1 MSKQD
6 YIPAIE
12 ALLFAGGEPVEL
24 GKIAGALEITVAEA
38 KDAIDQLKKR
48 MEEQNSGLA
57 IVALDDCY
65 QMTTKPA
72 YIGPIRKLSQMR
84 RNTPLSQAAFEVLS
98 VIAYNQPVTKAYVE
112 QVRGVDCSG
121 VIGSLSAKGL
131 IEECGRL
138 DLPGRPLLYGTTKHF
153 LRCFSLTSLED
164 LPPIPQPEQE
174 QSGFVGDRDAQKDVL
189 ETKMEDFVAEE

>member
-1 MSKQD
+1 MNKKD
-6 YIPAIE
+6 LIPAVE

-24 GKIAGALEITVAEA
+24 SRIAAALEVPVPQAQ
-38 KDAIDQLKKR
+38 KAIDGLQARLL
-48 MEEQNSGLA
+48 EQNSGLEV
-57 IVALDDCY
+57 IRLDDSY
-65 QMTTKPA
+65 QMTTKPC
-72 YIGPIRKLSQMR
+72 YIDPIRKLSQMR
-84 RNTPLSQAAFEVLS
+84 RNTPLSGAAFEVLS

-153 LRCFSLTSLED
+153 LRCFSLDSLED
-164 LPPIPQPEQE
+164 LPPIPQEE
-174 QSGFVGDRDAQKDVL
+174 KDAQQQVQ